1 MFDEVN
7 IKKTLEAIDLE
18 LRPQALYFH
27 PSRAKD
33 LKYIMPD
40 IEEKVLLVPT
50 IAMSEDVMFLV
61 DRKELETY
69 YKPGSLYQSESLE

>member
-1 MFDEVN
+1 MFDEVS
-7 IKKTLEAIDLE
+7 IKKTLETIDLE

-27 PSRAKD
+27 PSRARD

-61 DRKELETY
+61 DRKELEMH
-69 YKPGSLYQSESLE
+69 KPGSFYQSESL

>member
-7 IKKTLEAIDLE
+7 IKKTLQAIDLE

-27 PSRAKD
+27 PSRARD

-69 YKPGSLYQSESLE
+69 YKPGSLYQSESL

>member
-61 DRKELETY
+61 DRKELEM
-69 YKPGSLYQSESLE
+69 YKPGILYQSESLK

>member
-61 DRKELETY
+61 DRKELEMY
-69 YKPGSLYQSESLE
+69 YKPGSLYQSESLK

>member
-27 PSRAKD
+27 PSRARD

-61 DRKELETY
+61 DRKEIEM
-69 YKPGSLYQSESLE
+69 YKPGSLYKSESL

>member
-1 MFDEVN
+1 MMFDEVS
-7 IKKTLEAIDLE
+7 IKKTLETIDLE

-27 PSRAKD
+27 PSRARD

-61 DRKELETY
+61 DRKELEM
-69 YKPGSLYQSESLE
+69 YKPGSLYQSESL